1 MHSSRR
7 SASAHA
13 TPPSGS
19 VRRVATTVTAL
30 DLPKF
35 DYTDPQIRG
44 DRFHETMRDL
54 RERSWIATSDFG
66 YFVLDREAA
75 GFFLRTRKAEFPGVY
90 MFDLLGIQDG
100 PLRSSLS
107 RNILTLG
114 GEQHARLRALV
125 QPSFTPKAA
134 DRYRPA
140 MRRFLAELWDK
151 VADRGRCDFVHDFAK
166 PYPALMIATVVGAPL
181 EDASELHRLSNLLQQ
196 QFDAIALMTR
206 REELERAAEEFD
218 AYVGKLVEDK
228 RRSAGDD
235 LVSELIAAEQ
245 EGDRLSDDECMS
257 LVRDVLNGGVDT
269 TQSQLSHGVRM
280 FADNPDQ
287 WARLAREPE
296 LAPRAAEEVLR
307 FEPVAPFT
315 ARVMLEDVEFRDVE
329 FPKGTVV
336 IACQWTA
343 NRESEGDADP
353 QQFDILADR
362 SASKSL
368 TFGAGPH
375 FCLGMNLARAELQEG
390 LAFLAAHMPGLSL
403 DGEPEYDTI
412 TGIYGMHS
420 LPVRWSAA

>member
-1 MHSSRR
+1 MT
-7 SASAHA
+7 A
-13 TPPSGS
+13 
-19 VRRVATTVTAL
+19 VADL
-30 DLPKF
+30 DLPQF
-35 DYTDPQIRG
+35 DYTNPDLRG
-44 DRFHETMRDL
+44 DLFHQTMTEL

-66 YFVLDREAA
+66 YVVLDREAS
-75 GFFLRTRKAEFPGVY
+75 GFFLRSRKAQFPGVY
-90 MFDLLGIQDG
+90 MFDLLGITDG

-134 DRYRPA
+134 DKYRPA
-140 MRRFLAELWDK
+140 ARQFLAQLWEQ
-151 VADRGRCDFVHDFAK
+151 VADSGSCDFVRDFAK

-196 QFDAIALMTR
+196 QFDAIAVMTR
-206 REELERAAEEFD
+206 RAELERAAEDFD
-218 AYVGKLVEDK
+218 AYVAKLVEDR
-228 RRSAGDD
+228 RRSPGED

-245 EGDRLSDDECMS
+245 EGDRLSDEECMS

-280 FADNPDQ
+280 FADHPDQ
-287 WARLAREPE
+287 WELLARDPA
-296 LAPRAAEEVLR
+296 LAPQAAEEVLR

-315 ARVMLEDVEFRDVE
+315 ARVMLEDVEFRDVT

-336 IACQWTA
+336 MACQWTA

-353 QQFDILADR
+353 TSFDISSPRGA
-362 SASKSL
+362 AKSL
-368 TFGAGPH
+368 TFVAGPH
-375 FCLGMNLARAELQEG
+375 FCLGANLARAELQEG
-390 LAFLAAHMPGLSL
+390 LAFLAPRMPGLAL
-403 DGEPEYDTI
+403 DGEPVYDTI

-420 LPVRWSAA
+420 LPVRWST